1 MSIVFAYGGNF
12 ETILQSSEHSV
23 YLLMNLTLPPFLSF
37 FIMSVFFIIHKMIS
51 IAQKNWWTKTKDL
64 EKKKKKKHRKWIDLN
79 CSFIDESF
87 CCVFVLKCLF
97 SIVNASHSKRD
108 ACLFPC
114 YRRARSP
121 IHAAWYHFFQLI
133 VVERACDT
141 KKNLGSYL
149 IMNMAYIFCHLE
161 PTVHHSHSHL
171 NRDSPI
177 SHKIS
182 ANFREKNRTHCCLA
196 ISHTILH
203 FLRDGQECCLNTA

>member
-37 FIMSVFFIIHKMIS
+37 FIMSVFIIIYRMIS
-51 IAQKNWWTKTKDL
+51 IAQKNLWTKTKDL
-64 EKKKKKKHRKWIDLN
+64 KKKKKKKTSEMDWFKLLFHRWIS
-79 CSFIDESF
+79 CF
-87 CCVFVLKCLF
+87 VFVLKCLF
-97 SIVNASHSKRD
+97 SIVNASHWKRD

-121 IHAAWYHFFQLI
+121 IHATWYHFFQFI
-133 VVERACDT
+133 VVERACDA

-182 ANFREKNRTHCCLA
+182 ANFRKKTVH
-196 ISHTILH
+196 IVV
-203 FLRDGQECCLNTA
+203 